1 MSKLYSKFVEIEKLF
16 ARGIEPLKCTCA
28 ASQQTNGKGPD
39 ADFQGMGNP
48 DRTKIY
54 WEPV

>member
-28 ASQQTNGKGPD
+28 ASQQTNGKGL
-39 ADFQGMGNP
+39 ADFQVMGNP
-48 DRTKIY
+48 
-54 WEPV
+54 E